1 VTNSASFSRLCGF
14 TVALAAA
21 TAVFTAPAAADS
33 CTQLSSLV
41 LPEVISITATS
52 VTAGGFTPPGLTTPV
67 PVAFCRVQITVTPA
81 INIEVWLPP
90 AANWNHRFQAEGG
103 GGYAGVI
110 SYSALAMAVT
120 GDAVTGQFA
129 TASTDTGHPATGTA
143 NGQGGANGAQAGG
156 GFALNLANND
166 LLNEGLIVD
175 FASRSLHE
183 MTEKAKAVLKAYYG
197 KPQDYAYWNGCST
210 GGRQGWIEAQLF
222 PEDYDGILAGAPAFN
237 WDRFIPAEL
246 WPEVAMNLDVG
257 GPVSQTKL
265 TAVTAAA
272 IKACDGLDG
281 VTDGVLNDPRQC
293 RFDPH
298 VLVCGRPAAPDLLHR
313 VGFLTGEA
321 RAVGR
326 RAWHAW
332 RVPVVRA

>member
-1 VTNSASFSRLCGF
+1 VIGRARIWGF
-14 TVALAAA
+14 AVALAAL
-21 TAVFTAPAAADS
+21 TPVFAAPAVADS
-33 CTQLSSLV
+33 CTKLSSLV

-52 VTAGGFTPPGLTTPV
+52 IAADSFTPSGLTTPV

-110 SYSALAMAVT
+110 SYSALVMAVT

-143 NGQGGANGAQAGG
+143 NGQGGANDAQAGG
-156 GFALNLANND
+156 GFALNPAD
-166 LLNEGLIVD
+166 DTLNEGLIVD

-183 MTEKAKAVLKAYYG
+183 MTLKAKAVIRAYYS
-197 KPQDYAYWNGCST
+197 KPQNYSYWNGCST
-210 GGRQGWIEAQLF
+210 GGRQGWVEAQMF

-246 WPEVAMNLDVG
+246 WPELALAWIIDD
-257 GPVSQTKL
+257 
-265 TAVTAAA
+265 AVDHAVESIARLATSTHIRWYAGDLA
-272 IKACDGLDG
+272 
-281 VTDGVLNDPRQC
+281 RQLM
-293 RFDPH
+293 
-298 VLVCGRPAAPDLLHR
+298 VLVSIAQKPMRYSRSGAVHAAHMESSCGTDSNRAHPLPA
-313 VGFLTGEA
+313 
-321 RAVGR
+321 
-326 RAWHAW
+326 
-332 RVPVVRA
+332 